1 MGTLAAVASSGVFV
15 SPKYLLCSLPGG
27 TALWQGDTSCPQGYG
42 EQITHSD
49 TRFWW
54 LRLQRRSRSSKVG
67 MFELPLSRYRW
78 GMYGLQVQSTLYVAG
93 PLAFRSPDYEQKA
106 L

>member
-1 MGTLAAVASSGVFV
+1 
-15 SPKYLLCSLPGG
+15 
-27 TALWQGDTSCPQGYG
+27 
-42 EQITHSD
+42 
-49 TRFWW
+49 
-54 LRLQRRSRSSKVG
+54 
-67 MFELPLSRYRW
+67 MFKLPLSRYRW